1 MENIN
6 RELLDFIEK
15 SPTAWHAAANVAAEL
30 ERAGY
35 TRLYE
40 EEDWQLRAPGKYYAV
55 RNGSAV
61 IALNLPEGAD
71 GFLIMAAHDDSPTF
85 RVKAEGEEKALGIY
99 SRLAVEKYGGMLC
112 STWLDRPL
120 SLAGRVAVREEGGVT
135 MKLVNIDRD
144 LLVIPNLAI
153 HMDRSAN
160 EGKNFNVNVDM
171 IPLIGSAE
179 SKTGLNALIA
189 ESLGVKEED
198 IVSRELNLY
207 PRTPGTVWG
216 AENEFISAPRL
227 DDLQCAFGCLKGF
240 LQADKPKKATV
251 LCVFDN
257 EEVGSGTR
265 QGADAAFLV
274 DEKAVFVVTVH
285 KLQRISVKG
294 AEKVGIINRG
304 NNPSYAQRL
313 CQILVHT
320 EKIATA
326 SADVYFTT
334 VDFLSLFKVGKD
346 FFRLFIDSHKLA
358 KLLDFVDFFR
368 KLLLLGG
375 VFGLF
380 CRLAAVPFPDYIV
393 DFLIPEVDADTLNR
407 ADFFQIFRNI
417 GIGDINRLNALGQ
430 LCGYGAFIVRLLRR
444 GIIKGGEIVIGK
456 GISRNS
462 GG

>member
-1 MENIN
+1 MKSIN
-6 RELLDFIEK
+6 CELLDFIHS
-15 SPTAWHAAANVAAEL
+15 SPTAWHAAANIAAEL

-35 TRLYE
+35 IRLYE
-40 EEDWQLRAPGKYYAV
+40 EEDWQLKAPGKYYAV
-55 RNGSAV
+55 RNGSAL
-61 IALNLPEGAD
+61 IALNLPEEAD
-71 GFLIMAAHDDSPTF
+71 GFLIMAAHGDSPAF
-85 RVKAEGEEKALGIY
+85 RVKDGGEEKALGLY

-120 SLAGRVAVREEGGVT
+120 SLAGRVAVREKDGIT

-160 EGKNFNVNVDM
+160 EGKSFNVNVDM

-189 ESLGVKEED
+189 GELGVKEED

-265 QGADAAFLV
+265 QGADSGFLDDMLSRAWTSLGRTDAQYRAALAGSFMVSADNAHAIHPNHPEFADRSERPVMNGGIVIKFNASMSYTTDGLSA
-274 DEKAVFVVTVH
+274 AVFSELCRAAEVPV
-285 KLQRISVKG
+285 QRYANRPDLRGGSTLGHISLAHVSVPTLDIGLAQLAMHSSYETAG
-294 AEKVGIINRG
+294 AKDTE
-304 NNPSYAQRL
+304 Y
-313 CQILVHT
+313 LVRAARAFY
-320 EKIATA
+320 ESGYRVNGERIA
-326 SADVYFTT
+326 
-334 VDFLSLFKVGKD
+334 LS
-346 FFRLFIDSHKLA
+346 
-358 KLLDFVDFFR
+358 
-368 KLLLLGG
+368 
-375 VFGLF
+375 
-380 CRLAAVPFPDYIV
+380 
-393 DFLIPEVDADTLNR
+393 
-407 ADFFQIFRNI
+407 
-417 GIGDINRLNALGQ
+417 
-430 LCGYGAFIVRLLRR
+430 
-444 GIIKGGEIVIGK
+444 
-456 GISRNS
+456 
-462 GG
+462 

>member
-35 TRLYE
+35 IRLCE
-40 EEDWQLRAPGKYYAV
+40 EEDWQIKAPGKYYAV

-71 GFLIMAAHDDSPTF
+71 GFLIMAAHDDSPSF
-85 RVKAEGEEKALGIY
+85 RVKDTGEEKTLGLY
-99 SRLAVEKYGGMLC
+99 SRLAVERYGGMLC

-135 MKLVNIDRD
+135 MRLVNIDRD

-171 IPLIGSAE
+171 IPLLGSAE

-189 ESLGVKEED
+189 GELGVKEED

-227 DDLQCAFGCLKGF
+227 DDLQCAFGCLQGF

-265 QGADAAFLV
+265 QGADSGFLDDMLSRAWHAIGRTDAQYRAALANSFMVSADNAHAIHPNHPEFADRSERPVMNGGVVIKFNASMSYTTDGLSA
-274 DEKAVFVVTVH
+274 AVFSELCRAAEVPV
-285 KLQRISVKG
+285 QRYANRPDLRGGSTLGHISLAHVSVPTLDIGLAQLAMHSSYETAG
-294 AEKVGIINRG
+294 AKDTEYLIRAARAFYESGYRVSGER
-304 NNPSYAQRL
+304 
-313 CQILVHT
+313 IL
-320 EKIATA
+320 
-326 SADVYFTT
+326 
-334 VDFLSLFKVGKD
+334 
-346 FFRLFIDSHKLA
+346 
-358 KLLDFVDFFR
+358 
-368 KLLLLGG
+368 
-375 VFGLF
+375 
-380 CRLAAVPFPDYIV
+380 
-393 DFLIPEVDADTLNR
+393 LN
-407 ADFFQIFRNI
+407 
-417 GIGDINRLNALGQ
+417 
-430 LCGYGAFIVRLLRR
+430 
-444 GIIKGGEIVIGK
+444 
-456 GISRNS
+456 
-462 GG
+462 

>member
-1 MENIN
+1 MESIN
-6 RELLDFIEK
+6 RELLDFIDK
-15 SPTAWHAAANVAAEL
+15 SPTAWHAAANIAAEL

-55 RNGSAV
+55 RNGSAL
-61 IALNLPEGAD
+61 IALNLPEEAD
-71 GFLIMAAHDDSPTF
+71 GFLIMAAHGDSPTF
-85 RVKAEGEEKALGIY
+85 RVKDGGEEKTLGLY

-160 EGKNFNVNVDM
+160 EGKSFNVNVDM

-189 ESLGVKEED
+189 GELGVKE
-198 IVSRELNLY
+198 
-207 PRTPGTVWG
+207 
-216 AENEFISAPRL
+216 APRL

-265 QGADAAFLV
+265 QGADSGFLDDMLSRAWASLGRTDAQYRAALAGSFMVSADNAHAIHPNHPEFADRSERPVMNGGIVIKFNASMSYTTDGLSA
-274 DEKAVFVVTVH
+274 AVFSELCRAAEVPV
-285 KLQRISVKG
+285 QRYANRPDLRGGSTLGHISLAHVSVPTLDIGLAQLAMHSSYETAG
-294 AEKVGIINRG
+294 AKDTE
-304 NNPSYAQRL
+304 Y
-313 CQILVHT
+313 LVRAARAFY
-320 EKIATA
+320 ESGYRVNGERIA
-326 SADVYFTT
+326 
-334 VDFLSLFKVGKD
+334 LS
-346 FFRLFIDSHKLA
+346 
-358 KLLDFVDFFR
+358 
-368 KLLLLGG
+368 
-375 VFGLF
+375 
-380 CRLAAVPFPDYIV
+380 
-393 DFLIPEVDADTLNR
+393 
-407 ADFFQIFRNI
+407 
-417 GIGDINRLNALGQ
+417 
-430 LCGYGAFIVRLLRR
+430 
-444 GIIKGGEIVIGK
+444 
-456 GISRNS
+456 
-462 GG
+462 

>member
-61 IALNLPEGAD
+61 IALNLPEQAD

-85 RVKAEGEEKALGIY
+85 RVKDGGEEKTLGLY

-120 SLAGRVAVREEGGVT
+120 SLAGRVAVREKDGIT

-160 EGKNFNVNVDM
+160 EGKSFNVNVDM

-189 ESLGVKEED
+189 GELGVKEED

-251 LCVFDN
+251 LCIFDN

-265 QGADAAFLV
+265 QGADSGFLDDMLSRAWASLGRTDAQYRAALAGSFMVSADNAHAIHPNHPEFADRSERPVMNGGIVIKFNASMSYTTDGLSA
-274 DEKAVFVVTVH
+274 AVFSELCRAAEVPV
-285 KLQRISVKG
+285 QRYANRPDLRGGSTLGHISLAHVSVPTLDIGLAQLAMHSSYETAG
-294 AEKVGIINRG
+294 AKDTE
-304 NNPSYAQRL
+304 Y
-313 CQILVHT
+313 LVRAARAFY
-320 EKIATA
+320 ESGYRVNGERIA
-326 SADVYFTT
+326 
-334 VDFLSLFKVGKD
+334 LS
-346 FFRLFIDSHKLA
+346 
-358 KLLDFVDFFR
+358 
-368 KLLLLGG
+368 
-375 VFGLF
+375 
-380 CRLAAVPFPDYIV
+380 
-393 DFLIPEVDADTLNR
+393 
-407 ADFFQIFRNI
+407 
-417 GIGDINRLNALGQ
+417 
-430 LCGYGAFIVRLLRR
+430 
-444 GIIKGGEIVIGK
+444 
-456 GISRNS
+456 
-462 GG
+462 

>member
-1 MENIN
+1 MENVN
-6 RELLDFIEK
+6 RELLDFIQA
-15 SPTAWHAAANVAAEL
+15 SPTAWHAAANIAAEL

-40 EEDWQLRAPGKYYAV
+40 EEDWQLHAPGKYYAV

-61 IALNLPEGAD
+61 IALNLPERPD
-71 GFLIMAAHDDSPTF
+71 GFLIMAAHDDSPSF
-85 RVKAEGEEKALGIY
+85 RVKAEGEEKTLGLY

-144 LLVIPNLAI
+144 LLVIPNVAI

-179 SKTGLNALIA
+179 MKTGLNALIA
-189 ESLGVKEED
+189 ETLGVKEED

-216 AENEFISAPRL
+216 AENEYISAPRL
-227 DDLQCAFGCLKGF
+227 DDLQCAFGCMKGF

-265 QGADAAFLV
+265 QGADSGFLDDMLSRACAALGYTDAQYRAALANSFMVSADNAHAVHPNHPEYADRNERPVMNGGIVIKFNAAMSYTTDGLSA
-274 DEKAVFVVTVH
+274 AVFSELCRAAEVPV
-285 KLQRISVKG
+285 QRYSNRPDLRGGGTLGHISLAHVSVPTLDIGLAQLAMHSSYETAG
-294 AEKVGIINRG
+294 AKD
-304 NNPSYAQRL
+304 
-313 CQILVHT
+313 T
-320 EKIATA
+320 E
-326 SADVYFTT
+326 Y
-334 VDFLSLFKVGKD
+334 
-346 FFRLFIDSHKLA
+346 LA
-358 KLLDFVDFFR
+358 R
-368 KLLLLGG
+368 
-375 VFGLF
+375 
-380 CRLAAVPFPDYIV
+380 AARAFYESGYRVNGESI
-393 DFLIPEVDADTLNR
+393 TL
-407 ADFFQIFRNI
+407 
-417 GIGDINRLNALGQ
+417 
-430 LCGYGAFIVRLLRR
+430 
-444 GIIKGGEIVIGK
+444 
-456 GISRNS
+456 
-462 GG
+462 

>member
-6 RELLDFIEK
+6 RELLDFIDR
-15 SPTAWHAAANVAAEL
+15 SPTAWHAAANIAAEL

-40 EEDWQLRAPGKYYAV
+40 EENWQLQAPGKYYAV

-61 IALNLPEGAD
+61 IALNLPEQPD
-71 GFLIMAAHDDSPTF
+71 GFLIMAAHDDSPAF
-85 RVKAEGEEKALGIY
+85 RVKAEGEEKTLGIY

-160 EGKNFNVNVDM
+160 EGKSFNVNVDM

-189 ESLGVKEED
+189 GELGVKEED

-251 LCVFDN
+251 LCIFDN

-265 QGADAAFLV
+265 QGADSGFLDDMLSRAWASLGRTDAQYRAALAGSFMVSADNAHAIHPNHPEFADRSERPVMNGGIVIKFNASMSYTTDGLSA
-274 DEKAVFVVTVH
+274 AVFSELCRAAEVPV
-285 KLQRISVKG
+285 QRYANRPDLRGGSTLGHISLAHVSVPTLDIGLAQLAMHSSYETAG
-294 AEKVGIINRG
+294 AKDTE
-304 NNPSYAQRL
+304 Y
-313 CQILVHT
+313 LVRAARAFY
-320 EKIATA
+320 ESGYRVNGERIA
-326 SADVYFTT
+326 
-334 VDFLSLFKVGKD
+334 LS
-346 FFRLFIDSHKLA
+346 
-358 KLLDFVDFFR
+358 
-368 KLLLLGG
+368 
-375 VFGLF
+375 
-380 CRLAAVPFPDYIV
+380 
-393 DFLIPEVDADTLNR
+393 
-407 ADFFQIFRNI
+407 
-417 GIGDINRLNALGQ
+417 
-430 LCGYGAFIVRLLRR
+430 
-444 GIIKGGEIVIGK
+444 
-456 GISRNS
+456 
-462 GG
+462 

>member
-1 MENIN
+1 MESIN
-6 RELLDFIEK
+6 RELLDFIDK
-15 SPTAWHAAANVAAEL
+15 SPTAWHAAANIAAEL

-55 RNGSAV
+55 RNGSAL
-61 IALNLPEGAD
+61 IALNLPEEAD
-71 GFLIMAAHDDSPTF
+71 GFLIMAAHGDSPAF
-85 RVKAEGEEKALGIY
+85 RVKDGGEEKTLGLY

-120 SLAGRVAVREEGGVT
+120 SLAGRVAVREKGGIT

-160 EGKNFNVNVDM
+160 EGKSFNVNSDM

-179 SKTGLNALIA
+179 LKTGLNALVA
-189 ESLGVKEED
+189 ETLGVKEED

-240 LQADKPKKATV
+240 LQAEKPKKATV

-265 QGADAAFLV
+265 QGADSGFLDDMLSRAWASLGRTDAQYRAALAGSFMVSADNAHAIHPNHPEFADRSERPVMNGGIAIKFNASMSYTTDGLSA
-274 DEKAVFVVTVH
+274 AVFSELCRAAEVPV
-285 KLQRISVKG
+285 QRYANRPDLRGGSTLGHISLAHVSVPTLDIGLAQLAMHSSYETAG
-294 AEKVGIINRG
+294 AKDTE
-304 NNPSYAQRL
+304 Y
-313 CQILVHT
+313 LVRAARAFY
-320 EKIATA
+320 ESGYRVNGERIA
-326 SADVYFTT
+326 
-334 VDFLSLFKVGKD
+334 LS
-346 FFRLFIDSHKLA
+346 
-358 KLLDFVDFFR
+358 
-368 KLLLLGG
+368 
-375 VFGLF
+375 
-380 CRLAAVPFPDYIV
+380 
-393 DFLIPEVDADTLNR
+393 
-407 ADFFQIFRNI
+407 
-417 GIGDINRLNALGQ
+417 
-430 LCGYGAFIVRLLRR
+430 
-444 GIIKGGEIVIGK
+444 
-456 GISRNS
+456 
-462 GG
+462 

>member
-1 MENIN
+1 MKSIN
-6 RELLDFIEK
+6 CELLDFIDN

-55 RNGSAV
+55 RNGSAL
-61 IALNLPEGAD
+61 IALNLPEEAD
-71 GFLIMAAHDDSPTF
+71 GFLIMAAHGDSPAF
-85 RVKAEGEEKALGIY
+85 RVKDGGEEKTLGLY

-120 SLAGRVAVREEGGVT
+120 SLAGRVAVREKDGIT

-160 EGKNFNVNVDM
+160 EGKSFNVNVDM

-189 ESLGVKEED
+189 GELGVKEED

-251 LCVFDN
+251 LCIFDN

-265 QGADAAFLV
+265 QGADSGFLDDMLSRAWTSLGRTDAQYRAALAGSFMVSADNAHAIHPNHPEFADRSERPVMNGGIVIKFNASMSYTTDGLSA
-274 DEKAVFVVTVH
+274 AVFSELCRAAEVPV
-285 KLQRISVKG
+285 QRYANRPDLRGGSTLGHISLAHVSVPTLDIGLAQLAMHSSYETAG
-294 AEKVGIINRG
+294 AKDTE
-304 NNPSYAQRL
+304 Y
-313 CQILVHT
+313 LVRAARAFY
-320 EKIATA
+320 ESGYRVNGERIA
-326 SADVYFTT
+326 
-334 VDFLSLFKVGKD
+334 LS
-346 FFRLFIDSHKLA
+346 
-358 KLLDFVDFFR
+358 
-368 KLLLLGG
+368 
-375 VFGLF
+375 
-380 CRLAAVPFPDYIV
+380 
-393 DFLIPEVDADTLNR
+393 
-407 ADFFQIFRNI
+407 
-417 GIGDINRLNALGQ
+417 
-430 LCGYGAFIVRLLRR
+430 
-444 GIIKGGEIVIGK
+444 
-456 GISRNS
+456 
-462 GG
+462 

>member
-6 RELLDFIEK
+6 RELLDFIDR
-15 SPTAWHAAANVAAEL
+15 SPTAWHAAANIAAEL

-40 EEDWQLRAPGKYYAV
+40 EENWQLQAPGKYHAV

-61 IALNLPEGAD
+61 IALNLPEQPD
-71 GFLIMAAHDDSPTF
+71 GFLIMAAHDDSPAF
-85 RVKAEGEEKALGIY
+85 RVKAEGEEKTLGIY

-160 EGKNFNVNVDM
+160 EGKSFNVNSDM

-179 SKTGLNALIA
+179 LKTGLNALIA
-189 ESLGVKEED
+189 ETLGVKEED

-216 AENEFISAPRL
+216 AENEYLSAPRL
-227 DDLQCAFGCLKGF
+227 DDLQCAFGCMKGF
-240 LQADKPKKATV
+240 LRADKPKKATV

-265 QGADAAFLV
+265 QGADSGFLDDMLSRAWAALGRSDAQYRAALANSFMVSADNAHAVHPNHPEYADRNERPVMNGGVVIKFNAAMSYTTDGLSA
-274 DEKAVFVVTVH
+274 AVFSELCRAAEVPV
-285 KLQRISVKG
+285 QRYSNRPDLRGGGTLGHISLAHVSVPTLDIGLAQLAMHSSYETAG
-294 AEKVGIINRG
+294 AKDTD
-304 NNPSYAQRL
+304 Y
-313 CQILVHT
+313 LVRAARAFY
-320 EKIATA
+320 ESGYRVSEESI
-326 SADVYFTT
+326 
-334 VDFLSLFKVGKD
+334 SL
-346 FFRLFIDSHKLA
+346 
-358 KLLDFVDFFR
+358 
-368 KLLLLGG
+368 
-375 VFGLF
+375 
-380 CRLAAVPFPDYIV
+380 
-393 DFLIPEVDADTLNR
+393 
-407 ADFFQIFRNI
+407 
-417 GIGDINRLNALGQ
+417 
-430 LCGYGAFIVRLLRR
+430 
-444 GIIKGGEIVIGK
+444 
-456 GISRNS
+456 
-462 GG
+462 

>member
-1 MENIN
+1 MESIN
-6 RELLDFIEK
+6 RELLDFIDK
-15 SPTAWHAAANVAAEL
+15 SPTAWHAAANIAAEL

-35 TRLYE
+35 TRLSE

-55 RNGSAV
+55 RNGSAL
-61 IALNLPEGAD
+61 IALNLPEEAD
-71 GFLIMAAHDDSPTF
+71 GFLIMAAHGDSPAF
-85 RVKAEGEEKALGIY
+85 RVKDGGEEKTLGLY

-160 EGKNFNVNVDM
+160 EGKSFNVNSDM

-179 SKTGLNALIA
+179 LKTGLNALVA
-189 ESLGVKEED
+189 ETLGVKEED

-240 LQADKPKKATV
+240 LQAEKPKKATV

-265 QGADAAFLV
+265 QGADSGFLDDMLSRAWASLGRTDAQYRAALAGSFMVSADNAHAIHPNHPEFADRSERPVMNGGIAIKFNASMSYTTDGLSA
-274 DEKAVFVVTVH
+274 AVFSELCRAAEVPV
-285 KLQRISVKG
+285 QRYANRPDLRGGSTLGHISLAHVSVPTLDIGLAQLAMHSSYETAG
-294 AEKVGIINRG
+294 AKDTE
-304 NNPSYAQRL
+304 Y
-313 CQILVHT
+313 LVRAARAFY
-320 EKIATA
+320 ESGYRVNGERIA
-326 SADVYFTT
+326 
-334 VDFLSLFKVGKD
+334 LS
-346 FFRLFIDSHKLA
+346 
-358 KLLDFVDFFR
+358 
-368 KLLLLGG
+368 
-375 VFGLF
+375 
-380 CRLAAVPFPDYIV
+380 
-393 DFLIPEVDADTLNR
+393 
-407 ADFFQIFRNI
+407 
-417 GIGDINRLNALGQ
+417 
-430 LCGYGAFIVRLLRR
+430 
-444 GIIKGGEIVIGK
+444 
-456 GISRNS
+456 
-462 GG
+462 